1 MSKYDIEKMIALYE
15 SGMSTPQVA
24 KEIGCSVATVAFHL
38 NKRANGLRPK
48 KTIDW
53 PVEQMRQWYEV
64 EGKTLEEIGA
74 LLGISSK
81 VVNKA
86 CKRFGFA
93 MRPRGQ
99 KFGEQHKGWKGGRT
113 VDKSGYVLVYKPDH
127 PHCSASGYVREH
139 RLVME
144 QKLGRY
150 LEKHEAVHH
159 IDENTSNNSP
169 ENLELFDSN
178 GRHLSETRKG
188 KCPDWTPE
196 GREVLAQT
204 VKDIAARRASR
215 RQSKPDALPSTEIAD
230 HC

>member
-15 SGMSTPQVA
+15 SGKSTTQVA

-48 KTIDW
+48 KVIDW
-53 PVEQMRQWYEV
+53 PVDKMRQWYEV
-64 EGKTLEEIGA
+64 ERKTVEEIGV

-99 KFGEQHKGWKGGRT
+99 KFGSEHKGWKGGRT
-113 VDKSGYVLVYKPDH
+113 IDKAGYVLVYMPEHPD
-127 PHCSASGYVREH
+127 SNSNGYIREH

-144 QKLGRY
+144 KKLGRR
-150 LEKHEAVHH
+150 LEKHEVVHH
-159 IDENTSNNSP
+159 IDENTSNNDP
-169 ENLELFDSN
+169 DNLELFASN
-178 GRHLSETRKG
+178 GDHLAETRAG
-188 KCPDWTPE
+188 RCPNWTPE
-196 GREVLAQT
+196 GREVLAKT

-215 RQSKPDALPSTEIAD
+215 RQSKPDDSPSP
-230 HC
+230 